1 MRHLT
6 LGEVLELHSRIIA
19 NWGGAP
25 DILDLRAL
33 ESAVFQPRT
42 AFGGSD
48 FYPGVA
54 AKAAALCFSLIRNYP
69 FADGHRHVAHAAME
83 TFLVL
88 NGCEIDASVEE
99 QERVVLAMASGDL
112 SRDGLL
118 EWVKGHI
125 RPTSSGD
132 CS

>member
-6 LGEVLELHSRIIA
+6 LGEVLELHRRIIA

-54 AKAAALCFSLIRNYP
+54 AKAAALCFSLIRNHP
-69 FADGHRHVAHAAME
+69 FMDGNKRAGHAAME

-88 NGCEIDASVEE
+88 NGYEINASVEE
-99 QERVVLAMASGDL
+99 QEQVVMAVASGDL
-112 SRDGLL
+112 SRDSLI
-118 EWVKGHI
+118 EWLRAHI
-125 RPTSSGD
+125 VER
-132 CS
+132 